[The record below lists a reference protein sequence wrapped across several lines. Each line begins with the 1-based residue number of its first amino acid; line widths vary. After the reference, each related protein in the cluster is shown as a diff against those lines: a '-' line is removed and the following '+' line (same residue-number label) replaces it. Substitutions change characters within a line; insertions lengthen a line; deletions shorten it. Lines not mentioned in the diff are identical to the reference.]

1 MSNNLFFEFYNF
13 NRKKKLKKRKFENSK
28 RSIIIIREM
37 IFQKIFEFKIT
48 EADSPIQ
55 INK

>member
-48 EADSPIQ
+48 EADSSIQ